1 VTLPAD
7 LITGFVARHPRLR
20 LLAESVEDA
29 AADVAEEFGPC
40 AVVAA
45 MRAVELAFDVV
56 DGALRVAHHVVA
68 LDMWVS
74 AVAGHAARIA
84 IVETTHQLTTRRLA
98 DLDRRIRALEAAG
111 DLEGR

>member
-1 VTLPAD
+1 MTLPAD

-20 LLAESVEDA
+20 LLAESIEDA
-29 AADVAEEFGPC
+29 AADVAEEFGPR

-45 MRAVELAFDVV
+45 MRAVEFAFDVA

-68 LDMWVS
+68 LDMWVTEL
-74 AVAGHAARIA
+74 AGQTERIA

-98 DLDRRIRALEAAG
+98 DLDRRIRVLEAAG